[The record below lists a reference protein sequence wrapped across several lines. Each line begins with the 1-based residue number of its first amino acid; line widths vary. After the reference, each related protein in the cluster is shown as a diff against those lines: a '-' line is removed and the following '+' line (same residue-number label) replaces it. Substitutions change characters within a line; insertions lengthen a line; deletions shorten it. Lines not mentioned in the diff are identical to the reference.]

1 MTGMTRRS
9 ELRPGQFLN
18 RSALTSPAGR
28 FVLRNA
34 RYGGATELTDEATGT
49 TLWTVPGDNV
59 YGQSTLVFGLDGD
72 LMVWN
77 HHRERGW
84 SAGTAGRGAVLLRL
98 TDAGDVVLLDA
109 GGGTV
114 WSSGTAVSFDPFPP
128 YEADGRQ
135 ADDEGPAPDR
145 QHRLAALFDSL
156 APEHGYT
163 VAVVRDVS
171 PDQALGRWGLVGE
184 ERATTTWQ
192 ELQARRGDRIPV
204 AAVALGPHTLLM
216 AGAPWLPG
224 DPLSTGT
231 TAVQESRRP
240 GCGWS
245 EEWSMHVDGA
255 TVSHLREGQP
265 KRRIGMTRPELLR
278 AAAGADVEPHLL
290 GNVDWLASCAGLEFV
305 CLVAGVMPTA
315 DDVNGPVLGG
325 LVPVSLAEPPE
336 PEAVVAPPGRPAI
349 PAQEFVLVRTDYSDD
364 GAWAALLD
372 AARRGDLFGDGEM
385 EPVDD
390 PGWDGATPDEVL
402 AAVPN
407 RDEIATV
414 FIVDHEALTGE
425 DYPVLVV
432 NPDLPEAS
440 ENYEPVE
447 GVSRTLRATA
457 DELFSIFANLS
468 IANADWEDYLPDP
481 DAADQVF
488 RGY

>member
-1 MTGMTRRS
+1 MTRRS

-18 RSALTSPAGR
+18 RSALTSPSGR

-34 RYGGATELTDEATGT
+34 RYGGGTELTDEATGT

-72 LMVWN
+72 LMVRN
-77 HHRERGW
+77 HHRDRGW

-98 TDAGDVVLLDA
+98 TDAGDVVLLDSDGA
-109 GGGTV
+109 TV
-114 WSSGTAVSFDPFPP
+114 WSSGTAPSYDPFPP
-128 YEADGRQ
+128 YEPPAPRE
-135 ADDEGPAPDR
+135 EGPAPDR

-171 PDQALGRWGLVGE
+171 PDRALGRWGLAGE
-184 ERATTTWQ
+184 EQVTTTWQ

-216 AGAPWLPG
+216 AGAPGLPG

-231 TAVQESRRP
+231 TAVRESRRP
-240 GCGWS
+240 GCGGS

-255 TVSHLREGQP
+255 TVSHLREERP
-265 KRRIGMTRPELLR
+265 RRRIGMNRPELLR
-278 AAAGADVEPHLL
+278 AAGEADVEPHLK
-290 GNVDWLASCAGLEFV
+290 GNVDWIASCAGLEFV
-305 CLVAGVMPTA
+305 GLVAGVTPTA

-325 LVPVSLAEPPE
+325 LVPASLAESPE
-336 PEAVVAPPGRPAI
+336 PEVVVAPPGRPPL

-364 GAWAALLD
+364 EAWAALFH
-372 AARRGDLFGDGEM
+372 AASSQGDLFEDSETV
-385 EPVDD
+385 PVDD
-390 PGWDGATPDEVL
+390 PGWAGATPDEVL

-407 RDEIATV
+407 RDEIAIV
-414 FIVDHEALTGE
+414 FIADHEALTGE

-440 ENYEPVE
+440 EDYEPVE

-457 DELFSIFANLS
+457 DELYSIFANLS
-468 IANADWEDYLPDP
+468 LANADWEDYLPDP
-481 DAADQVF
+481 DAADQVY